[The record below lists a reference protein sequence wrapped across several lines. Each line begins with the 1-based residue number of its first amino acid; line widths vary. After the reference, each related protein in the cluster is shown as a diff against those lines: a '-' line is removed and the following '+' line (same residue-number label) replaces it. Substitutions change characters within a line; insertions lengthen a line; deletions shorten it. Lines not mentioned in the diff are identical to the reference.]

1 MGSSGDGH
9 AARRRWEDITM
20 KIDRLATLVFA
31 GGFALTTAAL
41 AQDTPKKPHVPLE
54 KSIGIVTPTGPVP
67 SLAVINSAGAKIE
80 NGKLVLTG
88 VSANSIVFA
97 DRPVRAAG
105 HVATEQFIMQWDEG
119 KDNFA
124 VDPPNATVSVLGGDG
139 SDVSDAVVTL
149 KTPKLDGTTLTF
161 DITILEGTLSGVS
174 GPAALFIDHFGGGGG
189 FGGGGFGGFHGGGFG
204 GGSFGGGGFHGGDFA
219 GGNFRGDFRGDDV
232 HIGDTNIN
240 RVGGTY
246 WHAPV
251 YHGAWYRG
259 APVAAGV
266 VAGAAIGAAAARP
279 YYPYYNDQQCG
290 YYPYPPCY

>member
-1 MGSSGDGH
+1 MKVDRFTTLIF
-9 AARRRWEDITM
+9 AA
-20 KIDRLATLVFA
+20 
-31 GGFALTTAAL
+31 GFALTTAAF
-41 AQDTPKKPHVPLE
+41 AQDAPKKPHVPLE
-54 KSIGIVTPTGPVP
+54 KAIGQVTPTGPVP

-105 HVATEQFIMQWDEG
+105 HVTTEQFIMQWDDG

-161 DITILEGTLSGVS
+161 DIAILEGSLSGAT
-174 GPAALFIDHFGGGGG
+174 GPAAVFIDHFGGS
-189 FGGGGFGGFHGGGFG
+189 FGGGGFGGFHGGGLG
-204 GGSFGGGGFHGGDFA
+204 GGSFAGGGFRGGDFA
-219 GGNFRGDFRGDDV
+219 GGDFRGGFRGDDV

-279 YYPYYNDQQCG
+279 YYPYYNSYYNAPQCG
-290 YYPYPPCY
+290 YYPYPPC

>member
-1 MGSSGDGH
+1 MNV
-9 AARRRWEDITM
+9 
-20 KIDRLATLVFA
+20 DRFTTLIFA
-31 GGFALTTAAL
+31 GGFALTSAAF
-41 AQDTPKKPHVPLE
+41 AQDAPKKPHVPLE
-54 KSIGIVTPTGPVP
+54 KAIGQVTPTGPVP
-67 SLAVINSAGAKIE
+67 SLAVLNAAGAKIE
-80 NGKLVLTG
+80 NGKLILTG

-105 HVATEQFIMQWDEG
+105 HVMTEQFIMQWDDG

-124 VDPPNATVSVLGGDG
+124 IDPPNATVSVLGGDG

-161 DITILEGTLSGVS
+161 DIAVLEGSLTGAT
-174 GPAALFIDHFGGGGG
+174 GPAAVFIDHFGGS
-189 FGGGGFGGFHGGGFG
+189 FGGGGFGGGGFG
-204 GGSFGGGGFHGGDFA
+204 GGSFGGGGFRGGDFA
-219 GGNFRGDFRGDDV
+219 GGDFRGGYRGDDV

-279 YYPYYNDQQCG
+279 YYYNSYYNNNQQCG
-290 YYPYPPCY
+290 YYPFPPCY

>member
-1 MGSSGDGH
+1 
-9 AARRRWEDITM
+9 M
-20 KIDRLATLVFA
+20 KLDRLTTLILLGSVA
-31 GGFALTTAAL
+31 MSPAAF
-41 AQDTPKKPHVPLE
+41 AQDAPKKPHMPLE
-54 KSIGIVTPTGPVP
+54 KTIGVVTPTGPVP
-67 SLAVINSAGAKIE
+67 SLAVLNSSGAKIE
-80 NGKLVLTG
+80 NGKLILTG

-105 HVATEQFIMQWDEG
+105 HVTTEQFIMQWDDG

-161 DITILEGTLSGVS
+161 EITVLEGSLNGAS

-189 FGGGGFGGFHGGGFG
+189 GFGGGG
-204 GGSFGGGGFHGGDFA
+204 FGGGGFHGGDFA
-219 GGNFRGDFRGDDV
+219 GGSFGGGGRFGGDMRAGDFAGGFRGGDV
-232 HIGDTNIN
+232 HVGDTNIN

-246 WHAPV
+246 WQAPV

-266 VAGAAIGAAAARP
+266 VAGAAVGAAAARP
-279 YYPYYNDQQCG
+279 YYYNSYYNGQQCG
-290 YYPYPPCY
+290 YYPFPPCY

>member
-1 MGSSGDGH
+1 
-9 AARRRWEDITM
+9 M
-20 KIDRLATLVFA
+20 KLDHIAVLVFA
-31 GGFALTTAAL
+31 GGFALSTAVF
-41 AQDTPKKPHVPLE
+41 AQDAPKKPHVPLE
-54 KSIGIVTPTGPVP
+54 KAIGVITPTGPVP
-67 SLAVINSAGAKIE
+67 SLAVINSASAKIE

-105 HVATEQFIMQWDEG
+105 HVATEQFIMQWDKG
-119 KDNFA
+119 KDNFD

-161 DITILEGTLSGVS
+161 DIAVLEGSLSGAA
-174 GPAALFIDHFGGGGG
+174 GPAAVFIDHF
-189 FGGGGFGGFHGGGFG
+189 
-204 GGSFGGGGFHGGDFA
+204 GGSFGGGGFAGGGFRGGDFA
-219 GGNFRGDFRGDDV
+219 GGGFRGGGDFRGDDV

-240 RVGGTY
+240 RVGGSY

-266 VAGAAIGAAAARP
+266 AVGAAVGAAAA
-279 YYPYYNDQQCG
+279 YPYYNSYYNSYYNRPQCG
-290 YYPYPPCY
+290 YYPYPPC